1 MRTHTHT
8 HVHTPCVYTQN
19 SYLWKIE
26 ASPPI
31 YLFGTMHVP
40 YTKLWQHIPD
50 NTKVAFSS
58 SEDLCVELRL
68 SDSNTVSELAQCQRL
83 PKDTSI
89 DELLSTEVRTRIKKY
104 LERIRHLLPNWLEV
118 SGVSSLFGGGGQ
130 AYRYVHVHVYTAC
143 TCTCRLRGAYLTQL
157 IRN

>member
-1 MRTHTHT
+1 MHTLIM
-8 HVHTPCVYTQN
+8 YAQN

-40 YTKLWQHIPD
+40 YTKLWKYIPE

-68 SDSNTVSELAQCQRL
+68 SDSNTVNELAKCQRL
-83 PKDTSI
+83 PQGMSI
-89 DELLSTEVRTRIKKY
+89 TDLLSVEVRTRIKNY
-104 LERIRHLLPNWLEV
+104 LQRIKHLLPNWLEV

-130 AYRYVHVHVYTAC
+130 AYRYVGQEMHV
-143 TCTCRLRGAYLTQL
+143 
-157 IRN
+157 NFN